1 MKPFFNPEFWL
12 SLSFLLVMGFILFSP
27 IRQRLKSFFGRQRCQ
42 VEEDIQ
48 NAQDVYKQALQ
59 AHQAVMKDLKTKSNN
74 QEFAQQIKQVQ
85 KEWNEKLERQLHTK
99 EQDFEIRQNLME
111 LQIKNHLRDE
121 LLKQVESKIISIK
134 KKMVSEKEVAHFI
147 KMLDK
152 NEGALKKLSR

>member
-1 MKPFFNPEFWL
+1 MKTFFNPEFWL
-12 SLSFLLVMGFILFSP
+12 SLSFLLVIGFIFFPP
-27 IRQRLKSFFGRQRCQ
+27 IWQRLKNFFGRQRHQ

-48 NAQDVYKQALQ
+48 SAQDVYKQALQ
-59 AHQAVMKDLKTKSNN
+59 AHQALIKELKAKSNN
-74 QEFAQQIKQVQ
+74 QEFSQQIKQIQ

-99 EQDFEIRQNLME
+99 EQDFGIRQNLME

-134 KKMVSEKEVAHFI
+134 KKTVSEKEVAHFI

-152 NEGALKKLSR
+152 NESLLKKSF

>member
-1 MKPFFNPEFWL
+1 MKSFFNPEFWL
-12 SLSFLLVMGFILFSP
+12 SLSFLLVMGIIFFSP
-27 IRQRLKSFFGRQRCQ
+27 VRQRFKNFLGRQRHQ

-59 AHQAVMKDLKTKSNN
+59 AHQALIKELKTKSNH
-74 QEFAQQIKQVQ
+74 QEFAQQIKQIQ
-85 KEWNEKLERQLHTK
+85 KEWNEKLERQLYTK
-99 EQDFEIRQNLME
+99 KQDFEMRQNLME

-134 KKMVSEKEVAHFI
+134 KKTVSEKEIAHFI

-152 NEGALKKLSR
+152 NESLLKKSF